1 MKTQTI
7 FSIVLALI
15 TLVFTSCE
23 DAVMEGE
30 KGDFV
35 YLQTLEGHTDIVNS
49 ASYSPDGRKI
59 VSASVDKTIKIW
71 DANTGSCL
79 QTLTGHIDSV
89 RSASYSPDGTK
100 IVSASYDNTIKIW
113 SAE

>member
-7 FSIVLALI
+7 FSIVFAFI

-35 YLQTLEGHTDIVNS
+35 YLQTLEGHTDGVNS
-49 ASYSPDGRKI
+49 ASYSPDR
-59 VSASVDKTIKIW
+59 
-71 DANTGSCL
+71 
-79 QTLTGHIDSV
+79 
-89 RSASYSPDGTK
+89 TK
-100 IVSASYDNTIKIW
+100 IVSASGDNTIKIW
-113 SAE
+113 EREVVVTYN